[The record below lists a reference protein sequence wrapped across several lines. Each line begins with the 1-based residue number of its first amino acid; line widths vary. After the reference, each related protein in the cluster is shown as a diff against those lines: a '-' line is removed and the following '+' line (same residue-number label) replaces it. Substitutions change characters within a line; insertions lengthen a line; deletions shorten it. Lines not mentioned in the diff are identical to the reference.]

1 MTNLNLKHLRI
12 FVAVGRSGS
21 FRASAQSLHISQPAA
36 SHAVSQ
42 IESLLSVRLIERTT
56 RSVKLT
62 DAGMAFLTDA
72 ERLIEGLDRSVS
84 AAREFAASGRGRV
97 AVACLSS
104 VAVRLLPPV
113 LEEMR
118 RRHPELGVE
127 LQDTNLRGILLSLES
142 GECDVAVSSENLAI
156 KRNRFDPLL
165 TDNFQVVCPVGHP
178 LANRD
183 SVSGSEL
190 ANYGCVMLRRDS
202 GIRAAVDRALGA
214 RNIELQIVHETTQVH
229 TALGLVAAG
238 LGVTV
243 MPAMLG
249 PAPGDASLAVRPL
262 RKPRISRRIGV
273 VFSTYRS
280 PSPGALAFVDV
291 FRQVLNAGRISLPGG
306 VTRIRH

>member
-1 MTNLNLKHLRI
+1 MINPNLKHLRI

-42 IESLLSVRLIERTT
+42 IESLLSVRLMERTT

-62 DAGMAFLTDA
+62 DAGMAFLADA
-72 ERLIEGLDRSVS
+72 ERMIEGLDRSVS
-84 AAREFAASGRGRV
+84 AVREFATSGRGRV
-97 AVACLSS
+97 SVACLSS
-104 VAVRLLPPV
+104 AAVRLLPPV

-118 RRHPELGVE
+118 RRLPEMNVE
-127 LQDTNLRGILLSLES
+127 LQDTNLRGILRSLEA
-142 GECDVAVSSENLAI
+142 GECDVAVSSEDPAI
-156 KRNRFDPLL
+156 KRSKFEPLL
-165 TDNFQVVCPVGHP
+165 TDNFQVVCPANHP
-178 LANRD
+178 LAGRETVTGND
-183 SVSGSEL
+183 L
-190 ANYGCVMLRRDS
+190 ANYRCVMLRRDS
-202 GIRAAVDRALGA
+202 GIRAAIDRALYA

-243 MPAMLG
+243 MPAMLC
-249 PAPGDASLAVRPL
+249 PAPGDASLAVRAL
-262 RKPRISRRIGV
+262 SKPRISRRIGV

-291 FRQVLNAGRISLPGG
+291 FKQALNAGKISLPDG
-306 VTRIRH
+306 VTRIRQ